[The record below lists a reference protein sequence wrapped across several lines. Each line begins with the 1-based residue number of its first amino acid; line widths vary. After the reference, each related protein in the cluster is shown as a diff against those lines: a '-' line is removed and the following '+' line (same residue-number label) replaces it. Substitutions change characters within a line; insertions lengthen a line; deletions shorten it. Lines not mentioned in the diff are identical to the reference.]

1 MKINKVMPTKPST
14 GQKRKLFDPNA
25 VQIVNKPLENNV
37 ERAKKAPLK
46 AEIISNLKALE
57 KKHEEL
63 KQENQQLKKRIA
75 ELEDQAKQIKMME
88 KCTEEAEELDLSFGP
103 RTCEKCGYEAE
114 DGYQLDGHFWSEHDE
129 DDEEQMELFH
139 CQNCDKTF
147 STMNDLMVH
156 KKKKHVD
163 IVDICWNFSNDACPF
178 GDEKCWFQH
187 KIKQTGTTSIK

>member
-1 MKINKVMPTKPST
+1 MPTKPST

-163 IVDICWNFSNDACPF
+163 NVDICWNFSNDA
-178 GDEKCWFQH
+178 
-187 KIKQTGTTSIK
+187 